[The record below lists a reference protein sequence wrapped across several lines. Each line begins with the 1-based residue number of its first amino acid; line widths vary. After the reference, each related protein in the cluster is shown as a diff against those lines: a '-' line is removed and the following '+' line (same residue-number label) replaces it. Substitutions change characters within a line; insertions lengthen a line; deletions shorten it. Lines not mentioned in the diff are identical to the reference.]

1 MKSRDYSYRHRPANY
16 AGDATDGEDV
26 AAAAA
31 GGDGGGGVA
40 ADDAVVA
47 ADDGDDDDDFDFEL
61 DNL

>member
-31 GGDGGGGVA
+31 
-40 ADDAVVA
+40 VVA